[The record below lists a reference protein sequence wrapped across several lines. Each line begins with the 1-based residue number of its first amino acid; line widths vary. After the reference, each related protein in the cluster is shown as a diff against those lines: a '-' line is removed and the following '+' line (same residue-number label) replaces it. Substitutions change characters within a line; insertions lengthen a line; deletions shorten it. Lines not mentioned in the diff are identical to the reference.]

1 MKKQKNP
8 VVPFYVIFALGIV
21 FITAMSFVG
30 MDQKNEIAKKLEEGD
45 TEDVADAG
53 DFDPEEFAQGQCIA
67 CHGGDLTGQG
77 NNPSLVGLSLSAD
90 EVKAI
95 IKDGTDAGMPGGLV
109 PDGNLDEMVDYILS
123 LGSEDAGAAD
133 EDADANA
140 EEEVEEEVA
149 DEADAEEEADADAD
163 ADKDAEEEAAEEK

>member
-77 NNPSLVGLSLSAD
+77 NNPSLVDSTLSAD
-90 EVKAI
+90 EMKDV
-95 IKDGTDAGMPGGLV
+95 IKNGTDAGMPGGLV

-123 LGSEDAGAAD
+123 LGSGDAGAAE

-140 EEEVEEEVA
+140 EEEVEEEAA
-149 DEADAEEEADADAD
+149 DEADAEEDADADAD